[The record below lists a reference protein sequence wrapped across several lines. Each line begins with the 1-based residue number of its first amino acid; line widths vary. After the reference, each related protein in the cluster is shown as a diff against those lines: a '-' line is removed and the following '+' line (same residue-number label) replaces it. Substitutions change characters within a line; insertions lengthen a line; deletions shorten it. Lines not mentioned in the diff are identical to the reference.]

1 MPTTLTYAIVAAA
14 GLDAGN
20 RSMALAGR
28 KAWNK
33 HDWQAACD
41 VTAPLF
47 RILESQCKED
57 WNVTC
62 AR

>member
-1 MPTTLTYAIVAAA
+1 MAA

-20 RSMALAGR
+20 RSMAQAGR

-33 HDWQAACD
+33 ADWQAACD

-47 RILESQCKED
+47 RLLEALQDGQRK
-57 WNVTC
+57 V
-62 AR
+62 AP